1 MQPRLN
7 NLDKQEL
14 INLVNALLERD
25 KAKNR
30 VDAHQ
35 WDDAFCG
42 VSDTNMREHQKL
54 IALYKTSCKIV
65 SDIIDNIPVR

>member
-1 MQPRLN
+1 MQPKLK
-7 NLDKQEL
+7 NLKKQEL

-25 KAKNR
+25 KARNR

-42 VSDTNMREHQKL
+42 VSNTFMREHQEL
-54 IALYKTSCKIV
+54 LELYDTSHKIV
-65 SDIIDNIPVR
+65 TDIIDNIPMR

>member
-25 KAKNR
+25 KAKNK

-42 VSDTNMREHQKL
+42 VSDTFMNEHHKL
-54 IALYKTSCKIV
+54 VVEYKTTCKIV
-65 SDIIDNIPVR
+65 SDIIDPMR

>member
-1 MQPRLN
+1 MQPRLK
-7 NLDKQEL
+7 NLNKQEL

-25 KAKNR
+25 KAR
-30 VDAHQ
+30 SCVDAHQ

-42 VSDTNMREHQKL
+42 ASDTFMREHQKL
-54 IALYKTSCKIV
+54 IALHDISCKIV